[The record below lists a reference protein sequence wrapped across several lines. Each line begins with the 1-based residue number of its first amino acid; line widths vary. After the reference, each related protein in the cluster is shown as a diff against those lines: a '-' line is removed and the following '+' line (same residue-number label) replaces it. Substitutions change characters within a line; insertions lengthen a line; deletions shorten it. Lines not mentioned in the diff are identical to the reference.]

1 MSLHI
6 LSSFKNHFLK
16 MNEQANA
23 IIRVCSRF
31 CHLKLVK
38 IQVNSILDELSDG
51 FNLISLVEILSGKQ
65 VNNGRYKQSAT
76 SRFQR
81 ADNINILLNFLKEYI
96 KRSFNSDRILD
107 EDPIEIRDLVWS
119 IIEKFY
125 IQCISFNQKEG
136 KAALLQWC
144 QKNTENKNNIKIV
157 NFTSSWNSGL
167 GFCALIHNFRP
178 ELIDYDS
185 LDAANNVENCQKAF
199 DICKEIGLIVYLDPN
214 DVANPRPNEKTI
226 LLQVSEFYKFFTNS
240 NETLNLEEIKKIQE
254 EIDQIDGVPKNKEI
268 NQQND
273 DEIKRKNI
281 FQVDKEAEILRR
293 QKEEE
298 EIRIKKE
305 QRMKELERRDKE
317 RKEKEAEKRR
327 IQKAEEEAIKLKK
340 QNEEKIREMTI
351 KVYSLKNDL
360 KVLDQNLDIKHQQMI
375 KDSQIKIDSLIQ
387 SRDMEIKSIQ
397 HSFGAQLSNSDVHQ
411 NVPTAEIEDQ
421 IPEIASKKKRI
432 AEEEYRALELCKY
445 SLNDKEV
452 MQKINASISDL
463 KRDLNTLRLIYCDE
477 IQKLE
482 ENRKATLDR
491 LNAEKNSQIQSLIE
505 STDKEINSIHEN
517 DKNLL
522 SQYQKEKEKKSA
534 EIEAEIEILNKKIN
548 ELKEK

>member
-1 MSLHI
+1 
-6 LSSFKNHFLK
+6 
-16 MNEQANA
+16 MNEQANT
-23 IIRVCSRF
+23 IIKVCSRF

-38 IQVNSILDELSDG
+38 IHINSILDELSDG

-76 SRFQR
+76 SRFHR
-81 ADNINILLNFLKEYI
+81 AENINILLNYLKEYI

-107 EDPIEIRDLVWS
+107 EDPIEICDLVWS

-125 IQCISFNQKEG
+125 IQCISFNKKEG

-144 QKNTENKNNIKIV
+144 QKNTENHNNIKIV

-214 DVANPRPNEKTI
+214 DVANPRPNEKSI

-240 NETLNLEEIKKIQE
+240 NETVNLEEVKKMQE

-273 DEIKRKNI
+273 DEIKRKSI
-281 FQVDKEAEILRR
+281 FQIDKEAEKLRR

-298 EIRIKKE
+298 EIRIEKE

-327 IQKAEEEAIKLKK
+327 IQIEEEEAIKLRKE
-340 QNEEKIREMTI
+340 NEEKIREMTI
-351 KVYSLKNDL
+351 KVYSLKSDL

-375 KDSQIKIDSLIQ
+375 KDSQIKIDFLIQ

-397 HSFGAQLSNSDVHQ
+397 HSFGAQLSNSDAHQ

-432 AEEEYRALELCKY
+432 AEEEYRALELYKY
-445 SLNDKEV
+445 SHNDEEV
-452 MQKINASISDL
+452 MQKINASIYEL
-463 KRDLNTLRLIYCDE
+463 KRDLNSLRLFYSDE

-482 ENRKATLDR
+482 NERKATLDR

-522 SQYQKEKEKKSA
+522 SQLQKEKEEKSA

>member
-1 MSLHI
+1 
-6 LSSFKNHFLK
+6 
-16 MNEQANA
+16 
-23 IIRVCSRF
+23 
-31 CHLKLVK
+31 
-38 IQVNSILDELSDG
+38 
-51 FNLISLVEILSGKQ
+51 
-65 VNNGRYKQSAT
+65 
-76 SRFQR
+76 
-81 ADNINILLNFLKEYI
+81 
-96 KRSFNSDRILD
+96 
-107 EDPIEIRDLVWS
+107 
-119 IIEKFY
+119 
-125 IQCISFNQKEG
+125 
-136 KAALLQWC
+136 
-144 QKNTENKNNIKIV
+144 
-157 NFTSSWNSGL
+157 
-167 GFCALIHNFRP
+167 
-178 ELIDYDS
+178 
-185 LDAANNVENCQKAF
+185 
-199 DICKEIGLIVYLDPN
+199 
-214 DVANPRPNEKTI
+214 
-226 LLQVSEFYKFFTNS
+226 
-240 NETLNLEEIKKIQE
+240 
-254 EIDQIDGVPKNKEI
+254 
-268 NQQND
+268 
-273 DEIKRKNI
+273 
-281 FQVDKEAEILRR
+281 
-293 QKEEE
+293 
-298 EIRIKKE
+298 
-305 QRMKELERRDKE
+305 MKEFERRDKE

-340 QNEEKIREMTI
+340 QNEEKIRDMTI

-387 SRDMEIKSIQ
+387 SRDREIKSIQ